1 MRALG
6 YGFRPHMSQNTF
18 KYKFD
23 KKNGPGSLGC
33 GYLDE
38 DKGVAVWR
46 GGTHTI
52 VPVFRLFRLFR
63 NFCVPVSIL
72 FHL

>member
-6 YGFRPHMSQNTF
+6 YGFRPHTKTLLSINLKT
-18 KYKFD
+18 
-23 KKNGPGSLGC
+23 NGPGSLGC

-52 VPVFRLFRLFR
+52 VKYEKSKRV
-63 NFCVPVSIL
+63 
-72 FHL
+72 